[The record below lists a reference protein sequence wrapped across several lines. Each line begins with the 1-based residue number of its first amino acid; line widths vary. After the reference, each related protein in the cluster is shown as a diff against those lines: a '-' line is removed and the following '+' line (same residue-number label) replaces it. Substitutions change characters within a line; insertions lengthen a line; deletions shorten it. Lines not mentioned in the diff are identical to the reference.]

1 MNSNELQDDVP
12 GAVSIKNDSP
22 VINFDEYELGEP
34 QSRKRQSA
42 SNEDVPGHFDVDY
55 IEKNKRICHTPRNS
69 NSEPSRNNY
78 SESEYNTTEEKNK
91 QICQNST
98 WNRQSERTRN
108 GSESEYN
115 TTEEKNKQICQNSTW
130 NRQSERTRNGSESEY
145 NTTEEKN
152 KQICRNSTW
161 NRQSERTRNGFLEDG
176 EIEQFDHRDS
186 KKRNYH
192 QRSSEE
198 VTRSRYNNNLGTEW
212 DHFWPPNDMFKIAES
227 QLKKYNRQPSKLQ
240 KLLSLT
246 KEMDRKFKC
255 VNSAQDLITV
265 FGEDKARELLIFY
278 CITNGTL
285 RKRIKQMEARN
296 PTSVMEYFD
305 IL

>member
-91 QICQNST
+91 QICQ
-98 WNRQSERTRN
+98 
-108 GSESEYN
+108 
-115 TTEEKNKQICQNSTW
+115 
-130 NRQSERTRNGSESEY
+130 
-145 NTTEEKN
+145 
-152 KQICRNSTW
+152 NSTW